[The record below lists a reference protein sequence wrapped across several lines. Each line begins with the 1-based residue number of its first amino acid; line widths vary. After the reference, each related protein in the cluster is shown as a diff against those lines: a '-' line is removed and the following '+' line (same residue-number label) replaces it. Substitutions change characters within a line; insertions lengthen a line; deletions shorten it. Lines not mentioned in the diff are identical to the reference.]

1 MHFVPSRLLWGTTGA
16 ILMAGASVF
25 AGDPAEP
32 QAGPSAILDAEA
44 RINDDTGAAA
54 QRMPS
59 VAMHPSGPTV
69 VCWTDE
75 RRGPRDIFFQLYG
88 RRGYKFGTLG
98 NVRVNDD
105 ATPLSQ
111 LSVARLAM
119 DNNGHFIVVWAV
131 DGDGI
136 GPRHVFAR
144 RYFANGNSWGGI
156 VRVDDGPNDNVAQWP
171 TAAMDEAGRT
181 VIAWA
186 DRRAGG
192 EPNVYVQAFD
202 RDGRRLGVNTLAH
215 TVTTGS
221 QIGPVVS
228 MNRRGHGILLWEDWR
243 SGAAELYGRRFGP
256 GLAPKGA
263 EFIVAAGLQSL
274 IGTDLANYDAAVH
287 SDGKIVVCWNEADP
301 DEGSSCRGRM
311 FDSTGAAVTEVF
323 HIDEP
328 GPAGETIGIRAAVD
342 NNGSTLFT
350 WTGIMG
356 SAVRVY
362 TAYCTQSGVPYS
374 HIRTVS
380 ESTGVQAG
388 SDVAADA
395 GGNTVF
401 VWMDDRTGD
410 FDIYVKVETTINPT
424 AMTAG
429 SGFDSMVPISW
440 EPYLLQSDPDPGHF
454 SILRFG
460 PEDSDIAHLGSV
472 HPPTPWVPGQRFDWI
487 DTTAVNGVEYRYRVL
502 AVVGGPTGNSAT
514 VSATPAAGGH
524 SLRSSWASRIPVI
537 DGRLSPGEWDGAAEC
552 GIASPDAQ
560 SGIRLFIQ
568 NTGETLY
575 LAVDDSND
583 FFVEAGTSLGFVM
596 DPNRDREWDT
606 APPGAEGAVSLTQSA
621 ATFNPF
627 WGRYPDALGASAGIP
642 AEGIDYLA
650 LAGSGHVQHEAA
662 IDLRASPL
670 RAEAG
675 ATIGFAVC
683 SSDPGSFYANEY
695 GYSGQWPVGFI
706 LTAARTLG
714 SLTLASETGVSAAP
728 SAGPESFSL
737 GMNFP
742 NPFNPV
748 TTVPFRVRE
757 SGRVTLKIFDA
768 LGNEA
773 AVLAD
778 GQYEAG
784 SHTARL
790 DASGLAS
797 GIYVVR
803 MEAEG
808 YAASRKIALV
818 K

>member
-1 MHFVPSRLLWGTTGA
+1 MHFVPSRYFRGA
-16 ILMAGASVF
+16 VGATLMAGTSVF
-25 AGDPAEP
+25 AGPGAAALHP
-32 QAGPSAILDAEA
+32 VPSAVLDAEA

-75 RRGPRDIFFQLYG
+75 RRGPRDVFFQLYG

-105 ATPLSQ
+105 TTPLSQ
-111 LSVARLAM
+111 LSIARLAM
-119 DNNGHFIVVWAV
+119 DSNGHFTVVWAV

-156 VRVDDGPNDNVAQWP
+156 MRVDDGPNDNVAQWP
-171 TAAMDEAGRT
+171 AVAMDEAGRT
-181 VIAWA
+181 IIAWA
-186 DRRAGG
+186 DRRADA

-215 TVTTGS
+215 TMTTGP
-221 QIGPVVS
+221 QIGPVIS
-228 MNRRGHGILLWEDWR
+228 MNGKGHGILLWEDWR

-263 EFIVAAGLQSL
+263 EFAVAVGIQSL

-287 SDGKIVVCWNEADP
+287 SDGTIVVCWNVADP

-342 NNGSTLFT
+342 HRGSTLFT
-350 WTGIMG
+350 WTGIAG
-356 SAVRVY
+356 PDVRVY

-374 HIRTVS
+374 HSRVVS
-380 ESTGVQAG
+380 ESAGVQAG

-395 GGNTVF
+395 SGNTVY
-401 VWMDDRTGD
+401 VWMDNREGN
-410 FDIYVKVETTINPT
+410 FDIYAKIETTLNPT

-429 SGFDSMVPISW
+429 SGFDSMVPLSW
-440 EPYLLQSDPDPGHF
+440 EPYLLQSDPGYF
-454 SILRFG
+454 SVMRLG
-460 PEDSDIAHLGSV
+460 PEDSHFSHIGSFY
-472 HPPTPWVPGQRFDWI
+472 PPTPWVPGQHFDWI
-487 DTTAVNGVEYRYRVL
+487 DTTAVNGVEYRYRVN
-502 AVVGGPTGNSAT
+502 AVAGGPTGNSEIVT
-514 VSATPAAGGH
+514 ATPAAGGH
-524 SLRSSWASRIPVI
+524 ALRSSWATRIPII
-537 DGRLSPGEWDGAAEC
+537 DGSLSAGEWDDAAERD
-552 GIASPDAQ
+552 IASPDAR
-560 SGIRLFIQ
+560 SAIRLFVK

-575 LAVDDSND
+575 IAVDDSND
-583 FFVEAGTSLGFVM
+583 LFVEPATSLGFLA
-596 DPNRDREWDT
+596 DLNHDGEWDA
-606 APPGAEGAVSLTQSA
+606 APPSAEGAVNLTQSA
-621 ATFNPF
+621 AVFYPF
-627 WGRYPDALGASAGIP
+627 WGRYPDALGASTGVQADGI
-642 AEGIDYLA
+642 EYLA

-662 IDLRASPL
+662 IDLRTSPL
-670 RAEAG
+670 RASAG
-675 ATIGFAVC
+675 VTVGFAVC

-695 GYSGQWPVGFI
+695 GYSGQWPRGFI

-714 SLTLASETGVSAAP
+714 NLTLASETGVSAKP
-728 SAGPESFSL
+728 SAGPETFSL
-737 GMNFP
+737 GLNFP
-742 NPFNPV
+742 NPFNPL
-748 TTVPFRVRE
+748 TTVPFRVGRA
-757 SGRVTLKIFDA
+757 GRVTLKVYDA

-773 AVLAD
+773 AALAD
-778 GQYEAG
+778 GRYEAG
-784 SHTARL
+784 SHTVRF
-790 DASGLAS
+790 DAAGLAS

-808 YAASRKIALV
+808 FTASRKIAVV